1 MELGLPAVSLCPL
14 IWKLE
19 KNGLSSLLKEKV
31 ENPQTKF
38 LKQVI
43 ESIHTHLDDTNFG
56 PTQLAKEIGLSE
68 SQTYRKLKS
77 ITDKSTAIFIRSV
90 RLQKGKE
97 LIETTD
103 KTISE
108 IAYQVGF
115 NDPSWFSRAF
125 KKEFNLAPSDI
136 HK

>member
-1 MELGLPAVSLCPL
+1 M
-14 IWKLE
+14 
-19 KNGLSSLLKEKV
+19 LKEKV

>member
-1 MELGLPAVSLCPL
+1 M
-14 IWKLE
+14 
-19 KNGLSSLLKEKV
+19 LKEKV

-68 SQTYRKLKS
+68 SQIYRKLK
-77 ITDKSTAIFIRSV
+77 A
-90 RLQKGKE
+90 KE

-136 HK
+136 HKQLIKRILQFNFTSPCNNSTRLLFPIKNYS